1 MSVGRSFL
9 PKGIGQG
16 SIRAGLITA
25 IRNPPTSVI
34 TLKAANGYQFKPG
47 QRK

>member
-1 MSVGRSFL
+1 MPEQMLLSKRQAAQALS
-9 PKGIGQG
+9 
-16 SIRAGLITA
+16 
-25 IRNPPTSVI
+25 TSVI